1 MIRLCYFAREN
12 EKFAYRSFLRPPSTA
27 KDTEQMK
34 NQWLAEACW

>member
-1 MIRLCYFAREN
+1 MVYAISREN
-12 EKFAYRSFLRPPSTA
+12 EKFAYRSFLRPPSATN